1 MSFKLSQT
9 QIFTSVLMLTLGI
22 IFGAISFDYYMKYF
36 YPKSVGPIVQISD
49 KNTALSESLKNE
61 PKSQNLASTV
71 PIPGLPSPNLV
82 DTKSTTTTAALNIA
96 EPQAPV
102 EAIKDRQVKPEPTI
116 TIDSTGQSQTLKNLK
131 ITLDKIEY
139 TSNTL
144 FKDPK
149 SQIKD
154 SETFALLNITIENIS
169 DETLNLDGRAYLIE
183 IFEELIP
190 KNGNLLEP
198 KQVVYKPA
206 KELGPTFSQSK
217 SSLIRYNFKPKQKFS
232 GVVGFKIP
240 KETKS
245 LNFYYPDVS
254 KSKEIALFRLR

>member
-9 QIFTSVLMLTLGI
+9 QIFTSVLALTLGI
-22 IFGAISFDYYMKYF
+22 IFGALGFEYNQKYF
-36 YPKSVGPIVQISD
+36 SPKPAVFSD
-49 KNTALSESLKNE
+49 QSPVLPVNQTGINPPE
-61 PKSQNLASTV
+61 PQNAAGS
-71 PIPGLPSPNLV
+71 IPMPQPV
-82 DTKSTTTTAALNIA
+82 ASTTTTTTTATLNIS
-96 EPQAPV
+96 EPQ
-102 EAIKDRQVKPEPTI
+102 AIKDRQVKPEPTI
-116 TIDSTGQSQTLKNLK
+116 AIDSTGQSQTLKNLK
-131 ITLDKIEY
+131 ITVDKIEY

-183 IFEELIP
+183 IFEELLP

-206 KELGPTFSQSK
+206 RELGPTFSQSK